1 MLTNI
6 KIRRFVLSLIFL
18 IIFIMFLGFH
28 VEAQEHDPIVEIG
41 NITRIDGARDNQL
54 IGYGIVVGLAGSGD
68 STRSRATVQSVAN
81 MLDSFGVE
89 VDADEVRSRN
99 IAAVM
104 VTADLPH
111 NANSGD
117 QIDVNVN
124 SMGDARS
131 IQGGTLLMT
140 PLEAGDG
147 QVYAVAQGS
156 VSIGGYNVRGGGQ
169 EVRENHPTAGN
180 VPGGATVEK
189 NIDYQLDSEELTLI
203 LDNSNFKTASEIAET
218 INNNFEGN
226 DNYAMAE
233 NESRIKVEVPQ
244 DYQNRIV
251 DFIAEVN
258 SLEVRPSMDAKVVIN
273 ERTGTVVQGHNVRLS
288 TVAVS
293 HGNLSVMITT
303 NTEVSQPEP
312 FSEGQTVEVE
322 ETEIQVEEEEGQ
334 MMVLEG
340 RSNVYDIVTALNAIG
355 ASPRDLVAIFQEI
368 QAAGALH
375 GQLEIR

>member
-1 MLTNI
+1 MVFSLTA
-6 KIRRFVLSLIFL
+6 
-18 IIFIMFLGFH
+18 G
-28 VEAQEHDPIVEIG
+28 AQEHDPIVEIG
-41 NITRIDGARDNQL
+41 NITRIDGARDNHL

-68 STRSRATVQSVAN
+68 SSRSRATVQSVAN

-89 VDADEVRSRN
+89 VNADQVRSRN
-99 IAAVM
+99 IAAVI

-140 PLEAGDG
+140 PLEAGNG
-147 QVYAVAQGS
+147 QVFAVAQGS
-156 VSIGGYNVRGGGQ
+156 VSIGGYNISGGGQ
-169 EVRENHPTAGN
+169 EVRENHPTAGYI
-180 VPGGATVEK
+180 PGGATVEN
-189 NIDYQLDSEELTLI
+189 NIDYQLESEELTLI
-203 LDNSNFKTASEIAET
+203 LDNSNFKTASDIAKV
-218 INNNFEGN
+218 INNNFTSSESF
-226 DNYAMAE
+226 AKAE
-233 NESRIKVEVPQ
+233 NESRIRVEVPQ
-244 DYQNRIV
+244 NYQNRVV
-251 DFIAEVN
+251 DFIAEMN
-258 SLEVRPSMDAKVVIN
+258 SLEVRPSMEAKVVIN

-303 NTEVSQPEP
+303 STEVSQPES
-312 FSEGQTVEVE
+312 FTEGETVEVE

-334 MMVLEG
+334 MMVVES
-340 RSNVYDIVTALNAIG
+340 RSNVYDMVAALNAIG

-375 GQLEIR
+375 GELEIR

>member
-1 MLTNI
+1 MINRV
-6 KIRRFVLSLIFL
+6 KFKNYLSLLTFIM
-18 IIFIMFLGFH
+18 IFIMAFSLNAG
-28 VEAQEHDPIVEIG
+28 AQEHDPIVEIG
-41 NITRIDGARDNQL
+41 NITRIDGARDNHL

-89 VDADEVRSRN
+89 VNADQVRSRN
-99 IAAVM
+99 IAAVI

-111 NANSGD
+111 NANPGD

-140 PLEAGDG
+140 PLEAGNG

-156 VSIGGYNVRGGGQ
+156 VSIGGYNIRGGGQ
-169 EVRENHPTAGN
+169 EIRENHPTAGQI
-180 VPGGATVEK
+180 PGGATVEN
-189 NIDYQLDSEELTLI
+189 NIDYQLESEELTLI
-203 LDNSNFKTASEIAET
+203 LDNSNFKTASDIAKA
-218 INNNFEGN
+218 INNNFTSGVN
-226 DNYAMAE
+226 FAKAE
-233 NESRIKVEVPQ
+233 NESRIRVEIPQ
-244 DYQNRIV
+244 DYENRVV
-251 DFIAEVN
+251 DFIAEMN

-303 NTEVSQPEP
+303 STEVSQPES
-312 FSEGQTVEVE
+312 FTEGETVEVE

-334 MMVLEG
+334 MMVVEG

-375 GQLEIR
+375 GELEIR

>member
-1 MLTNI
+1 
-6 KIRRFVLSLIFL
+6 
-18 IIFIMFLGFH
+18 MFLGFH

>member
-1 MLTNI
+1 MINKKKLKNY
-6 KIRRFVLSLIFL
+6 LSLLTFTMIFVMVFSL
-18 IIFIMFLGFH
+18 NAG
-28 VEAQEHDPIVEIG
+28 AQEHDPIVEIG
-41 NITRIDGARDNQL
+41 NITRIDGERDNHL

-89 VDADEVRSRN
+89 VNADQVRSRN
-99 IAAVM
+99 IAAVI

-140 PLEAGDG
+140 PLEAGNG

-156 VSIGGYNVRGGGQ
+156 VSIGGYNIRGGGQ
-169 EVRENHPTAGN
+169 EVRENHPTAGHI
-180 VPGGATVEK
+180 PGGATVEN
-189 NIDYQLDSEELTLI
+189 NIDYQLESEELTLI
-203 LDNSNFKTASEIAET
+203 LDNSNFKTASDIAKA
-218 INNNFEGN
+218 INNNFASS
-226 DNYAMAE
+226 DNFAKAE
-233 NESRIKVEVPQ
+233 NESRIRIEIPQ
-244 DYQNRIV
+244 DYQNRVV
-251 DFIAEVN
+251 DFIAEMN

-303 NTEVSQPEP
+303 STEVSQPDS
-312 FSEGQTVEVE
+312 FTEGETVEVE